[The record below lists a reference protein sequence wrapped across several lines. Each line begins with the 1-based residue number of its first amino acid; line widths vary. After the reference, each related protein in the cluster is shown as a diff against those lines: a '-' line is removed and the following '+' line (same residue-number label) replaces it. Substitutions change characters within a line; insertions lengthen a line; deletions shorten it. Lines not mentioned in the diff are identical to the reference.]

1 MKEKMDKNSIDAL
14 IGYRCQRSD
23 EAIQESELLCREGFY
38 NAAVNRLY
46 YACYYVISALFLKDD
61 IEAHTHSGMKTQFG
75 MHYVK
80 TEKISINQASIY
92 YTLFEKRHS
101 GDYDDFIYFDHEM
114 TQELIALTKEFTS
127 TIKEMVTKSR
137 E

>member
-23 EAIQESELLCREGFY
+23 EAIQEAELLCQEGFY

-61 IEAHTHSGMKTQFG
+61 IQAHTHSGMKTLFG

-80 TEKISINQASIY
+80 TKRFLLIRHPSIILFLKKGTVVITMILFISIM
-92 YTLFEKRHS
+92 K
-101 GDYDDFIYFDHEM
+101 
-114 TQELIALTKEFTS
+114 
-127 TIKEMVTKSR
+127 
-137 E
+137 